1 MHQVGAGVLGPVFRG
16 YDPEGDRAV
25 AIKSFPLDITP
36 EQAQVLAAEL
46 TRLAGLG
53 LSHPSI
59 IAPLVAG
66 ADGAT
71 AYLVED
77 YFVAESLDVALKQ
90 YGPAPVPDA
99 LRLIGQL
106 AGALDFAA
114 AAEVHHGALH
124 PRDVLVAPHEVRL
137 TGLGIAAAI
146 ERIGQKA
153 PVRRPYAAP
162 ERLEGGPW
170 GRAADVFSLACLT
183 AELLTGRRPASPEAG
198 VAPDLTDIQAVDPAA
213 LTEVFVRA
221 TSPPTDDRYPSAL
234 AFAAA
239 LKHALTGDPLAPPAD
254 AERSRSRRGSKPTA
268 ERVGPRLPLEQ
279 EQPPS
284 PVPPTPSETPPIVVA
299 PPAQEEPVPDIPP
312 SVEAA
317 PMPAPSDADQAPAAP
332 AATGALER
340 PEVSDTPAPPA
351 EPVATPALSVES
363 VATPDVTSP
372 EGDRPAVPTADSD
385 SAEGRAN
392 GGASVTSQTPS
403 ALVPAGS
410 TPLPAFLEA
419 YRQAVAEGPP
429 AQTPAPETPPA
440 APKVVSRRSG
450 RSAAKPARPVEAP
463 AEVAGD
469 TPVPEEP
476 SVPATAT
483 ARPDVTPP
491 SPEGE
496 SASEPARVDDR
507 PAFHGV
513 DASAPD
519 PSHGPAP
526 DLPLAPAPS
535 DAESDGQLDLQPEP
549 PAPSSEAAPSVT
561 GLAGGTSRGSRSR
574 RSVGVAVG
582 ALMVGLLVGL
592 VGGYVMW
599 ARKAAAPVSTAA
611 AKPAPPAT
619 IGAAPR
625 TTTEPVPSPQVEAAP
640 GTPPASPPT
649 TIEDSATKPGL
660 AAAPTPSKSE
670 AAKKRSPRAKVAP
683 QKPTKGSPVFKGP
696 LEVLSRPPGA
706 TVLLDGHA
714 VGTTPLTLPSVN
726 AGAHAVKV
734 ELQGYTSWSA
744 SVQVAAGQ
752 HNRVTASLDRR
763 PGG

>member
-1 MHQVGAGVLGPVFRG
+1 MAVPAVSASGESSVGDEALAREPTDRSTPPSAFGRFRVVHQVGAGVLGPVFRG

-183 AELLTGRRPASPEAG
+183 AELLTGCRPASPEAG

-372 EGDRPAVPTADSD
+372 KGDRPAVPTADSD

-419 YRQAVAEGPP
+419 YGGGRGRTSGSDARSRD
-429 AQTPAPETPPA
+429 TTA

-469 TPVPEEP
+469 TRCPRN
-476 SVPATAT
+476 PACP
-483 ARPDVTPP
+483 RPRQRDRTSLRRLPRVRVPP
-491 SPEGE
+491 SPLV
-496 SASEPARVDDR
+496 SMT
-507 PAFHGV
+507 
-513 DASAPD
+513 
-519 PSHGPAP
+519 GP
-526 DLPLAPAPS
+526 
-535 DAESDGQLDLQPEP
+535 
-549 PAPSSEAAPSVT
+549 
-561 GLAGGTSRGSRSR
+561 R
-574 RSVGVAVG
+574 
-582 ALMVGLLVGL
+582 
-592 VGGYVMW
+592 
-599 ARKAAAPVSTAA
+599 STASTRRRLTRHTVRRRICHWLL
-611 AKPAPPAT
+611 PPPT
-619 IGAAPR
+619 PR
-625 TTTEPVPSPQVEAAP
+625 VPS
-640 GTPPASPPT
+640 GAS
-649 TIEDSATKPGL
+649 D
-660 AAAPTPSKSE
+660 
-670 AAKKRSPRAKVAP
+670 
-683 QKPTKGSPVFKGP
+683 Q
-696 LEVLSRPPGA
+696 
-706 TVLLDGHA
+706 
-714 VGTTPLTLPSVN
+714 
-726 AGAHAVKV
+726 
-734 ELQGYTSWSA
+734 
-744 SVQVAAGQ
+744 
-752 HNRVTASLDRR
+752 
-763 PGG
+763 